1 MRLLEF
7 EQLNEKFTPQIEGY
21 YDVDDIMIWFQTNY
35 SNNTADAWVDMVSS
49 LATAMDDV
57 QRLGLVDRY
66 KRGDIDI
73 VNDFISGLMFQVVDL
88 QYYKNKAHF
97 KTIPTR
103 PADTE

>member
-7 EQLNEKFTPQIEGY
+7 EQLNEKFTPQIEGF
-21 YDVDDIMIWFQTNY
+21 YDVDEIMIWFQKNY
-35 SNNTADAWVDMVSS
+35 NNNTADAWVDMASS

-66 KRGDIDI
+66 KSGDIDI